1 MPQELEKS
9 REGPPKRRASFRFGI
24 GMMLL
29 IMFLASVLAAG
40 AGYAIRSNLHGG
52 QSSGTGVSG
61 YLVFMIF
68 ILAGPMLLMVVF
80 NIARHLMIWLNRQNH

>member
-1 MPQELEKS
+1 MAEPEKDHEQPPSS
-9 REGPPKRRASFRFGI
+9 RLRFRFGI

-40 AGYAIRSNLHGG
+40 AGYAIRSI
-52 QSSGTGVSG
+52 SSIERPGGVSG

-68 ILAGPMLLMVVF
+68 TLAGPMLLMVGLSLF
-80 NIARHLMIWLNRQNH
+80 RHLMVWIGRQNRR